1 MLTEAL
7 GREVVVIASAAGAM
21 VMVNW
26 PVACCCGTP
35 ESFTVIVGVEVPA
48 VVGVP
53 EITPVVALRE
63 SPAGI
68 PVAPHV

>member
-1 MLTEAL
+1 MTEAF
-7 GREVVVIASAAGAM
+7 GRDVVVIASAAGAM
-21 VMVNW
+21 TIVNC
-26 PVACCCGTP
+26 PTACCCGTP

-53 EITPVVALRE
+53 EMTPVLALME

-68 PVAPHV
+68 PVALQV